1 MVFQEPGIAL
11 NPVMR
16 VREQVAEVMHAHKK

>member
-1 MVFQEPGIAL
+1 MVFQEPGMSL

-16 VREQVAEVMHAHKK
+16 DGDQIIEAI